1 MESIAE
7 SNCPRWHHFSS
18 KSRRIHPCRTV
29 KVNGQVVGEL
39 GIKVGKHDTVEVD
52 EVPPYQEE
60 YGYYLL
66 YKPKGVISA
75 VADDKGRKSCYGSFA
90 DGKRTY
96 LSCRSTG
103 LRYFGDLATD
113 K

>member
-1 MESIAE
+1 M
-7 SNCPRWHHFSS
+7 
-18 KSRRIHPCRTV
+18 
-29 KVNGQVVGEL
+29 
-39 GIKVGKHDTVEVD
+39 EVD
-52 EVPPYQEE
+52 EVPIYQEE

-75 VADDKGRKSCYGSFA
+75 VADDKGRKVVTDLLPMVKERIYPG
-90 DGKRTY
+90 
-96 LSCRSTG
+96 STG